1 MKSDFVA
8 VTDHIKDFSV
18 EKKFLGN
25 YFENELSNKITIVL
39 VWHKLI
45 NQDFL
50 NKYRSIRAVIRYG
63 VGCDNID
70 IDYCKK
76 NNIIVANTPDYGID
90 EVSDSALAMILY
102 LTRKVG
108 ALENLAKEDDNYWLG
123 KKFNLNMKRLNNL
136 SLGII
141 GLGRIGSSI
150 AKKFMPFSKNIGFFD
165 PYIPNGYEKVFGI
178 ERYRSLAD
186 LLKNSDIV
194 SINTPLNS
202 ETNGMV
208 NKDFLNL
215 MKKGSYLINLS
226 RGPIIEKKHLILEK
240 LLSNDLE
247 GYATDVWTTEPPLA
261 KDKLNLLWKEDNIN
275 LKGRIIVNP
284 HTAYFSEEALYESRS
299 KACMTCLDVINNKF
313 INNRIV

>member
-25 YFENELSNKITIVL
+25 YLENELSNKITIVL

-215 MKKGSYLINLS
+215 MKK
-226 RGPIIEKKHLILEK
+226 
-240 LLSNDLE
+240 D
-247 GYATDVWTTEPPLA
+247 
-261 KDKLNLLWKEDNIN
+261 
-275 LKGRIIVNP
+275 
-284 HTAYFSEEALYESRS
+284 HT
-299 KACMTCLDVINNKF
+299 
-313 INNRIV
+313 

>member
-25 YFENELSNKITIVL
+25 YLENELTNKITIVL

-150 AKKFMPFSKNIGFFD
+150 AKKFIPFSKNIGFFD

-226 RGPIIEKKHLILEK
+226 RGPIIEKKDLILEK

>member
-1 MKSDFVA
+1 MPKLDVFIISKDLDF
-8 VTDHIKDFSV
+8 
-18 EKKFLGN
+18 
-25 YFENELSNKITIVL
+25 
-39 VWHKLI
+39 
-45 NQDFL
+45 
-50 NKYRSIRAVIRYG
+50 
-63 VGCDNID
+63 
-70 IDYCKK
+70 
-76 NNIIVANTPDYGID
+76 
-90 EVSDSALAMILY
+90 
-102 LTRKVG
+102 
-108 ALENLAKEDDNYWLG
+108 DNYWLG